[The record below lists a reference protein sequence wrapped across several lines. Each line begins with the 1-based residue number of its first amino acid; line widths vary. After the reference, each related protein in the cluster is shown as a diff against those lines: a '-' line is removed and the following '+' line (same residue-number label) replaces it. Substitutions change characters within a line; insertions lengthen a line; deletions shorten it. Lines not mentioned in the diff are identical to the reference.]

1 MMENPVLA
9 KEIRTRFR
17 YRKARGIKLAIG
29 IPAAVVIAIS
39 YWRLIAAMLE
49 DRSADVD
56 VWAVAAFLQ
65 LMLLCFITPGLLSN
79 AISQEKE
86 QRTWGLLLVTRL
98 TPWQIL
104 SGKLVARL
112 LPIPIL
118 MAMFVPFMAYSA
130 AKANLSAWVVVGTY
144 LILFSCI
151 FLFGVQALFWSWLL
165 RKTSVATAAAYGSVF
180 FLTVGTIILDE
191 LVKTAGSS
199 YNEETPIMWFN
210 PFYAL
215 IKLSEWGE
223 AHSGHAAIWLM
234 AFITAAYI
242 SVSWILLAVMKG
254 RLEKV
259 QPE

>member
-17 YRKARGIKLAIG
+17 SRKARGIKLAIG

-112 LPIPIL
+112 LPIP
-118 MAMFVPFMAYSA
+118 S
-130 AKANLSAWVVVGTY
+130 
-144 LILFSCI
+144 
-151 FLFGVQALFWSWLL
+151 
-165 RKTSVATAAAYGSVF
+165 
-180 FLTVGTIILDE
+180 
-191 LVKTAGSS
+191 
-199 YNEETPIMWFN
+199 
-210 PFYAL
+210 
-215 IKLSEWGE
+215 
-223 AHSGHAAIWLM
+223 
-234 AFITAAYI
+234 
-242 SVSWILLAVMKG
+242 
-254 RLEKV
+254 
-259 QPE
+259 